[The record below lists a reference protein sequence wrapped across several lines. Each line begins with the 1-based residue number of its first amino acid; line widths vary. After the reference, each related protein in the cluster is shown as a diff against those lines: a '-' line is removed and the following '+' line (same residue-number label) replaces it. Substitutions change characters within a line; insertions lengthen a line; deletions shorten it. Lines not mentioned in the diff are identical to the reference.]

1 MKYRLARI
9 VITSK
14 SEAKELLAEL
24 KNSGFDGAFII

>member
-1 MKYRLARI
+1 MKYRL
-9 VITSK
+9 VPVTSK